1 MGRHR
6 ALCGYHRVWRKYLIA
21 NNFLS
26 SQAPI
31 TEIAIL
37 TVQVVYVYYDLL
49 VNLTWYVINKFHD
62 GSFGASHSSLFP
74 SVTGVPM
81 SRTV

>member
-37 TVQVVYVYYDLL
+37 EWYVYYDLL
-49 VNLTWYVINKFHD
+49 VILTFYVMND
-62 GSFGASHSSLFP
+62 SHN
-74 SVTGVPM
+74 G
-81 SRTV
+81 